1 MHNKPF
7 ELHYELRGKKIK
19 SEKIIPTV
27 CNLKN
32 MLSKLAERGGEYSY
46 LKVWEQRA
54 YKHYNI
60 EKIQKQ
66 VLAASSDEQIN
77 ILREHILNNS
87 FEQLGAN
94 AFDIYI
100 VAYVA
105 ENIDTGKEAFIDYCL
120 NNGLTRTANSSIAI
134 YSVGKGD
141 GVFLRIL
148 NMDGTVRDWDFMNR
162 WVKGDLSARD

>member
-1 MHNKPF
+1 MYSKPF
-7 ELHYELRGKKIK
+7 ELPYELRGKKIK

-46 LKVWEQRA
+46 LKAWEQRA

-66 VLAASSDEQIN
+66 VLSASGDEQIN

-87 FEQLGAN
+87 FDQLGAN

-120 NNGLTRTANSSIAI
+120 NNGMAGTAYSSNAI
-134 YSVGKGD
+134 YQVGKGD
-141 GVFLRIL
+141 GFFLRIL
-148 NMDGTVRDWDFMNR
+148 NKDGTVRDWEFMRR
-162 WVKGDLSARD
+162 WLKGE